1 MEVYVTCCFTNSECK
16 LEYIAFNMVNKD
28 KTEIIMFCKKKQKN
42 PGGTWMVLILNS
54 INVLETVFHFLIKIP
69 NSQ

>member
-1 MEVYVTCCFTNSECK
+1 
-16 LEYIAFNMVNKD
+16 MVNKD
-28 KTEIIMFCKKKQKN
+28 KTEIMFCKKKTKNKKNKKKN

>member
-1 MEVYVTCCFTNSECK
+1 
-16 LEYIAFNMVNKD
+16 MVNKD
-28 KTEIIMFCKKKQKN
+28 KTEIIMFCKKNNNNKT
-42 PGGTWMVLILNS
+42 GGTRMVLMLNS

>member
-1 MEVYVTCCFTNSECK
+1 
-16 LEYIAFNMVNKD
+16 MVNKD